1 MPELPEVETV
11 RRDLCRLL
19 CGRIVTRVESLDRR
33 LLIGATTPAR
43 LKRALEGARVTE
55 IARVG
60 KLLMLRFSSGWSL
73 LVHFRMTGQLY
84 PLAEG
89 AELPS
94 HTRTVL
100 HLDDGRK
107 LVHVDLRRLGTLEL
121 VPTSHE
127 GLARSLAGLG
137 PDALEAPPAPED
149 LMAALA
155 RRRISVKELLL
166 NQEFMSGIGNIYA
179 CEALTR
185 ARIAPDARCCDI
197 TLPQARRL
205 LKAIREV
212 LAQAIELRGTTISDY
227 RTGTGEP
234 GRFRDAL
241 RVYGREGEKCRRR
254 GCGGVIARMTQAQR
268 STYYC
273 PRCQGSSHE

>member
-11 RRDLCRLL
+11 RRDLCRLV
-19 CGRIVTRVESLDRR
+19 CGRVVTRVEILDKR
-33 LLIGATTPAR
+33 LLIGTTTPAR
-43 LKRALEGARVTE
+43 LKRALAGAE
-55 IARVG
+55 IAQVERVG
-60 KLLMLRFSSGWSL
+60 KLLILRFSSGWSL

-84 PLAEG
+84 PLEG
-89 AELPS
+89 EAELPS

-121 VPTSHE
+121 TPTSEE
-127 GLARSLAGLG
+127 GLARSLSGIG
-137 PDALEAPPAPED
+137 PDALEAPPAAED
-149 LMAALA
+149 MMAALA
-155 RRRISVKELLL
+155 RRRIPVKQLLL

-179 CEALTR
+179 CEALAR
-185 ARIAPDARCCDI
+185 ARIAPGARCCDI
-197 TLPQARRL
+197 TLSQARRL
-205 LKAIREV
+205 LAAIREV
-212 LAQAIELRGTTISDY
+212 LTEAITLRGTTISDY

-241 RVYGREGEKCRRR
+241 RVYGREGDKCRKR
-254 GCGGVIARMTQAQR
+254 GCGGVIERMAQGQR

-273 PRCQGSSHE
+273 PRCQRSSE